1 MPGNISDQ
9 IFSTGGQDTR
19 GSTRGPR
26 GPKNGSAIS
35 AVFFWQHCIDAEYQ
49 KVVVWLAGCLIA
61 PCTFS
66 SLRTFQDAEE
76 QRRKLCVEICFA

>member
-35 AVFFWQHCIDAEYQ
+35 AVVF
-49 KVVVWLAGCLIA
+49 LATWHWC
-61 PCTFS
+61 
-66 SLRTFQDAEE
+66 
-76 QRRKLCVEICFA
+76 